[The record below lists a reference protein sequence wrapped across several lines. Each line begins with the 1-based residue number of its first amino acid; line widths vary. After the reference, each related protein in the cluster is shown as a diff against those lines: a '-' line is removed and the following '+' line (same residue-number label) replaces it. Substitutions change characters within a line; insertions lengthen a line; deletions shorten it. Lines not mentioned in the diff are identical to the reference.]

1 VIAFARLCDAMERA
15 GVEVRVP
22 LGEDGRHL
30 IRLVD
35 SGAGAGAR
43 GARSLTVPVVH
54 GFDATATML
63 CCSLALARDVPG
75 VVGEA
80 PALAAA
86 WPELVDL
93 GRAGA
98 EVARIDQGAA

>member
-1 VIAFARLCDAMERA
+1 M
-15 GVEVRVP
+15 P
-22 LGEDGRHL
+22 LGQDGRHQ

-35 SGAGAGAR
+35 AGAGAR
-43 GARSLTVPVVH
+43 GSRSLTVPVAH
-54 GFDATATML
+54 GFDAAATML

-75 VVGEA
+75 MVGEA

-93 GRAGA
+93 ARAGA
-98 EVARIDQGAA
+98 EVARNDTQGAA

>member
-1 VIAFARLCDAMERA
+1 VIAFARLCHAMERA
-15 GVEVRVP
+15 GVEVHVP

-30 IRLVD
+30 IRLFD
-35 SGAGAGAR
+35 SGAGAG
-43 GARSLTVPVVH
+43 GSRSLTVPVVH
-54 GFDATATML
+54 GFDAAATML

-93 GRAGA
+93 ARAGA
-98 EVARIDQGAA
+98 EVARNDTQGAA